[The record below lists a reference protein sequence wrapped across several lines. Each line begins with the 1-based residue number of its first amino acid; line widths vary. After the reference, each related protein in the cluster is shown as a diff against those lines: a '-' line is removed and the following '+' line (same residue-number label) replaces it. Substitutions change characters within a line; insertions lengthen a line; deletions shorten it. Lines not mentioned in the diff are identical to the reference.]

1 MAKLIKSPLSKLTIL
16 FLFLFFIP
24 GLVLSYLSIQ
34 NIANQ
39 KVLTEKRL
47 IEEQNDLATNLV
59 RQFEKRLYEYAVT
72 FYQMIDSLDT
82 ELPAGIFVLNSF
94 DFVSLTR
101 SSNATCLAGRHRE
114 KMPILPGGFALICLA
129 RIPSATIN
137 RL

>member
-94 DFVSLTR
+94 DFVSQVFRVDDQGQYIWPYYLHDSQIR
-101 SSNATCLAGRHRE
+101 QKHPKSKRFL
-114 KMPILPGGFALICLA
+114 
-129 RIPSATIN
+129 
-137 RL
+137 